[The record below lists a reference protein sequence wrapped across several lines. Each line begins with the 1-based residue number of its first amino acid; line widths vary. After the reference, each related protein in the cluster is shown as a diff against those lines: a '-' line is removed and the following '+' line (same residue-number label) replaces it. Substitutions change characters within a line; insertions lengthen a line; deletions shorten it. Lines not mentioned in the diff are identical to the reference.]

1 VRVRNDA
8 GRVVGLLHLR
18 GATQDAGL
26 LATTYE
32 PKEPPMTT
40 WNIDPSH
47 SAAHFT
53 VRHMM
58 ISNVRGEFGALAGSV
73 EFDPAAPEAAHA
85 SATVETGTVNTRDE
99 KRDAHLRS
107 GDFFDV
113 ERHPQMAFRS
123 TGVARKGAGY
133 ALSGELTIRG
143 TTKSVTFQVEGPTAP
158 EKDPWG
164 NTRVGAIAT
173 ATIDRREFGLVWNT
187 ALESGGVLVGHDVTI
202 TIDVSLVKA

>member
-1 VRVRNDA
+1 
-8 GRVVGLLHLR
+8 
-18 GATQDAGL
+18 
-26 LATTYE
+26 
-32 PKEPPMTT
+32 MTT

-53 VRHMM
+53 VRHMT
-58 ISNVRGEFGALAGSV
+58 ISNVRGEFGALAGSI
-73 EFDPAAPEAAHA
+73 EFDPAAPEAARA
-85 SATVETGTVNTRDE
+85 SASVETGTVNTRDE

-123 TGVARKGAGY
+123 TGVARKGDGY
-133 ALSGELTIRG
+133 ALTGELTIRG
-143 TTKSVTFQVEGPTAP
+143 TTKEVTFHVEGPTAP

-164 NTRVGAIAT
+164 NTRVGATAT
-173 ATIDRREFGLVWNT
+173 ATIDRRDFGLVWNA
-187 ALESGGVLVGHDVTI
+187 ALESGGVLVGHDVKI